1 MIVDEHQGIKH
12 LIAHAAQ
19 FTADVRLPAVAALGF
34 IAGVS
39 PDLSTKV
46 IKSGAVPVIHEALVA
61 DKYDACKAAAAWS
74 LGQIGQHSTEHVVIM
89 GEENVYRNLVTLMQM
104 QNSTADLK
112 LKCKKALKAMLA
124 QVADIKALEPLLGDA
139 PPKVQKYVLRQ
150 LCETL
155 PSNAE
160 QQKAFVA
167 SGSLAYVQE
176 LNQSADGKLQEQI
189 ETLNSIYPPDVVEYY
204 TPGYQERLLEQ
215 HFGADGSD
223 DE

>member
-1 MIVDEHQGIKH
+1 MIT
-12 LIAHAAQ
+12 HAGQ

-46 IKSGAVPVIHEALVA
+46 IKAGAVPVIHDALVG
-61 DKYDACKAAAAWS
+61 DRNQACKAAAAWA
-74 LGQIGQHSTEHVVIM
+74 LGQIGQHSTEHVVVM
-89 GEENVYRNLVTLMQM
+89 GEENVYRNLVSLMQTES
-104 QNSTADLK
+104 STDDLK

-155 PSNAE
+155 PSNAQ
-160 QQKAFVA
+160 QQKAFVS
-167 SGSLAYVQE
+167 SGSLAYVQK
-176 LNQSADGKLQEQI
+176 LNQTAGGKLQEQI

-215 HFGADGSD
+215 HFGGDSD
-223 DE
+223 DED